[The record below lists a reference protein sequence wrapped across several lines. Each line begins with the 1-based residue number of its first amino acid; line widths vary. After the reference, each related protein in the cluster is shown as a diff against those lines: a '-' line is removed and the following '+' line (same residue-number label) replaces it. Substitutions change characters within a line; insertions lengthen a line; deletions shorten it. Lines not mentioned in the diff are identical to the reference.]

1 MTRYRIAGLGS
12 ISLGTGIAVSAIL
25 GPLVLN
31 AIEFRTSNSI
41 ENQFVGGEIVSLA
54 VVAPAAIAG
63 GVLWL
68 RGHRLAAP
76 LALGPALYA
85 AYTYTTAALGQEYA
99 RYDGNVEKFFPL
111 YAGLVAG
118 GAAIAAF
125 AWGRLNEVEA
135 PVLPDGLRKTLAGIF
150 IGLGGFFTLAWT
162 QQIRLVYTGNPPAEY
177 AEGPTLFWLIK
188 LLDFGFLIPLFIA
201 TGVGLARRR
210 PAAIRAA
217 CGLAPFATC
226 LAGSILGMAV
236 VMQVKGDPSAEPAML
251 AVVTPATV
259 GLALV
264 TVGLL
269 RSYVQGTS
277 GHLPSAG
284 EHRPRRQIGATT

>member
-54 VVAPAAIAG
+54 VVAPAAIAA

-135 PVLPDGLRKTLAGIF
+135 PVLADTLRKTLAGIF

-188 LLDFGFLIPLFIA
+188 LLDFGFLIPLFNA

-269 RSYVQGTS
+269 RSYVQGSS
-277 GHLPSAG
+277 GHLPSSG
-284 EHRPRRQIGATT
+284 EHRPGRQIGATT